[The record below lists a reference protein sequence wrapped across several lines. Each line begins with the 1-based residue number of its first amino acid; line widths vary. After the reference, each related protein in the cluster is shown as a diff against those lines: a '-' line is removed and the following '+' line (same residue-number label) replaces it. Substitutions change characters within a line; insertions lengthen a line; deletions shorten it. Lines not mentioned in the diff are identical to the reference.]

1 MEIFNGECQL
11 DIWVAID
18 GIEADDEDEA
28 IDIILN
34 MSLKD
39 LLKERVESFDIV
51 DWNVREV
58 DKPNKVSRKRL
69 TIAGF
74 ER

>member
-1 MEIFNGECQL
+1 MKLFDGECQL
-11 DIWVAID
+11 EIWLAID
-18 GIEADDEDEA
+18 KIEAEDEDEA

-39 LLKERVESFDIV
+39 LLKEKVESFDLL

-58 DKPNKVSRKRL
+58 ENPNKVCRKRL
-69 TIAGF
+69 TIAGY
-74 ER
+74 

>member
-1 MEIFNGECQL
+1 MKLFDGECQL
-11 DIWVAID
+11 EIWLAID
-18 GIEADDEDEA
+18 KIEAENEDEA

-39 LLKERVESFDIV
+39 LLKEKVESFDLL

-58 DKPNKVSRKRL
+58 ENPNKVCRKRL
-69 TIAGF
+69 TIAGY
-74 ER
+74 

>member
-1 MEIFNGECQL
+1 MKLFDGECQL
-11 DIWVAID
+11 EIWLAID
-18 GIEADDEDEA
+18 KIEADDEDEA

-39 LLKERVESFDIV
+39 LLKEKVESFDLL

-58 DKPNKVSRKRL
+58 ENPNKVCRKRL
-69 TIAGF
+69 TIAGY
-74 ER
+74 